1 MTEIHREENGLA
13 MSSRNIRLS
22 YEQRNRAGFIYS
34 ALLQLKSNLK
44 YLDINEALIKAKES
58 ILKEAGA
65 KIEYLTI
72 VEPDTLAQIEKIDQ
86 ERSAIA
92 LVVVNYFGVRLLDN
106 IYL

>member
-1 MTEIHREENGLA
+1 M
-13 MSSRNIRLS
+13 
-22 YEQRNRAGFIYS
+22 
-34 ALLQLKSNLK
+34 
-44 YLDINEALIKAKES
+44 DINEALIKAKES

>member
-1 MTEIHREENGLA
+1 
-13 MSSRNIRLS
+13 
-22 YEQRNRAGFIYS
+22 
-34 ALLQLKSNLK
+34 LQLKSNLK